1 MEPDGLDPDYIS
13 MLFGKLIEDHV
24 TWTQTAIDR
33 LKDELSND
41 PTGSIREM
49 LKHQKARLSAYRWM
63 HSHNT
68 PKSAQK
74 AISEFLESYNC
85 T

>member
-13 MLFGKLIEDHV
+13 MLFGKLIDDHI

-33 LKDELSND
+33 LKDELGND
-41 PTGSIREM
+41 PTGSVREM

-63 HSHNT
+63 SSHNT
-68 PKSAQK
+68 PNSSQK
-74 AISEFLESYNC
+74 AINEFIKSNSC
-85 T
+85 A